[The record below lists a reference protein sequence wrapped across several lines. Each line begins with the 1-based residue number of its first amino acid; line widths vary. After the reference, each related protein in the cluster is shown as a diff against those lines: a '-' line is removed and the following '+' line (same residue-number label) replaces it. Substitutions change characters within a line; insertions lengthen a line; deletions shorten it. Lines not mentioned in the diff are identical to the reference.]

1 MKFLGNIIWFVFGGF
16 ISFLSWIFIGL
27 LWSITIIGLP
37 VGIQCFKIARLSAWP
52 MGRDVIVSTE
62 GSSLFFN
69 LIWIIFGGIEIAATH
84 MIIGLLLCLTIIGIP
99 FGQQHFKLAK
109 LALFPFGA
117 DIINDTQQ
125 VVMRTAVPYV

>member
-117 DIINDTQQ
+117 DIINDRQQ